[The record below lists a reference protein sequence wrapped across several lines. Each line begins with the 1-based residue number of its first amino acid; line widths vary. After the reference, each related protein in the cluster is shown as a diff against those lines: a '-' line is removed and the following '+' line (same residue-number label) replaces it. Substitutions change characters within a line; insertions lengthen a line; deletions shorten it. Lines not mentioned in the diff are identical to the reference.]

1 MYVKMRLLSLLVLI
15 APLMHTA
22 LCILGMKK
30 HNASSLTDSAVSMAS
45 RASESLLSAASGA
58 IWNGSEN
65 KTSDAENNTE
75 YTSNDYLRIKHE
87 QRLKQAGHHTHNSKN
102 TDQAD
107 TETAKEKQVAGKTVS
122 NLFRRS
128 GTCAFPSHEGMVAV
142 QINGDNAG
150 WAMHSDQ
157 FCSYGQW
164 CPYACEPGKLMG
176 QWDPSVTSYVYPG
189 SQNGGL
195 YCDESGTLK
204 KQVSGNDY
212 CYDGKGTVSVQ
223 NNAGSDVAFCQTVLP
238 GNEEM
243 LIPTLV
249 QQGSNS
255 VIAVPGPE
263 YWASTAAHYYI
274 NPPGVSVSDGCVW
287 GSTANPWG
295 NWAAYVAGAN
305 MDSSGNTYVKIGWNP
320 VYFEDSCPYKNDKPS
335 YGLKITCPDGSD
347 CQGLPC
353 SIDPSKVGLNSVTGP
368 NGEETNFCVVTAS
381 GNSKAVIEVFE
392 VDSGSS
398 SQKREHHEHK
408 KPAGP

>member
-1 MYVKMRLLSLLVLI
+1 MYVRIRLLSFLTLLI
-15 APLMHTA
+15 PLMHTA

-30 HNASSLTDSAVSMAS
+30 HNTSSLADSAVSMAS
-45 RASESLLSAASGA
+45 RASESLLSAASGSL
-58 IWNGSEN
+58 WNSTSSNN
-65 KTSDAENNTE
+65 KTDDTENNTGFAV
-75 YTSNDYLRIKHE
+75 NDYLRIKHE
-87 QRLKQAGHHTHNSKN
+87 QRLKQAGHQSK
-102 TDQAD
+102 D
-107 TETAKEKQVAGKTVS
+107 TTTAKEKKVEGKAVS
-122 NLFRRS
+122 HLFRRS
-128 GTCAFPSHEGMVAV
+128 GTCAFPNYKGMVAV

-157 FCSYGQW
+157 YCSYGQW

-195 YCDESGTLK
+195 YCDDSGNLQK
-204 KQVSGNDY
+204 KVSGNDY

-223 NNAGSDVAFCQTVLP
+223 NSAGSDVAFCQTVLP

-243 LIPTLV
+243 LVPTLV
-249 QQGSNS
+249 QQGFNS

-274 NPPGVSVSDGCVW
+274 NPPGVSVSDGCIW

-295 NWAAYVAGAN
+295 NWAPYVAGAN

-335 YGLKITCPDGSD
+335 YGLKITCPDGSN

-381 GNSKAVIEVFE
+381 GNSKAVIEVFD
-392 VDSGSS
+392 VSS
-398 SQKREHHEHK
+398 SSTAQKREHHEHRK
-408 KPAGP
+408 ATEP